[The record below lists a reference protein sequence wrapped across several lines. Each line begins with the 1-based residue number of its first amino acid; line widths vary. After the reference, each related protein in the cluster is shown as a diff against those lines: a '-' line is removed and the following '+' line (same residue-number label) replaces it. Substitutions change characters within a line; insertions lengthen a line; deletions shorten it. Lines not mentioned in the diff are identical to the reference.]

1 MDAIHAK
8 DTAIYFDSNGFEFLQ
23 QLLTPKNYS
32 KIFILV
38 DNHTNEH
45 CLPLFLS
52 NLATNVEIEIIEIE
66 AGEEQ
71 KNIKTCLEL
80 WEVMIELGADRRSL
94 LINLGGGV
102 LTDLGGFIASTFK
115 RGIDF
120 IHVPTTLLAMV
131 DAAIGGKNGIDLGA
145 LKNQVGCIVPPKCIL
160 IHSEFL
166 HTLDSR
172 QMRSGLAEMFKHGLI
187 LDKAYWNKLKDLNSL
202 STNDLSHLIQ
212 QSIQL
217 KINVVNEDMY
227 EKGLR
232 KILNFGHT
240 LGHAIESFFLE
251 QETSKQLLHGEAI
264 AIGMI
269 LESYISWKLNL
280 LRKEEYLEIN
290 YFLSDVFEP
299 VHFGSNDI
307 EKIIQLLQYDKKN
320 EHGIVQFVLLNSIG
334 KAISNQ
340 NVDKTL
346 IYEAFTDYHKS

>member
-1 MDAIHAK
+1 
-8 DTAIYFDSNGFEFLQ
+8 
-23 QLLTPKNYS
+23 
-32 KIFILV
+32 
-38 DNHTNEH
+38 
-45 CLPLFLS
+45 
-52 NLATNVEIEIIEIE
+52 
-66 AGEEQ
+66 
-71 KNIKTCLEL
+71 
-80 WEVMIELGADRRSL
+80 
-94 LINLGGGV
+94 
-102 LTDLGGFIASTFK
+102 
-115 RGIDF
+115 
-120 IHVPTTLLAMV
+120 
-131 DAAIGGKNGIDLGA
+131 
-145 LKNQVGCIVPPKCIL
+145 
-160 IHSEFL
+160 
-166 HTLDSR
+166 
-172 QMRSGLAEMFKHGLI
+172 
-187 LDKAYWNKLKDLNSL
+187 
-202 STNDLSHLIQ
+202 
-212 QSIQL
+212 
-217 KINVVNEDMY
+217 MY

>member
-1 MDAIHAK
+1 MDAIHAI
-8 DTAIYFDSNGFEFLQ
+8 DTAIYFDSNGYEFIQ
-23 QLLTPKNYS
+23 ELLTPLNYS
-32 KIFILV
+32 KAFILV
-38 DNHTNEH
+38 DNHTNEY

-52 NLATNVEIEIIEIE
+52 SIATELEFEIIEIE

-71 KNIKTCLEL
+71 KNIKTCVEL
-80 WEVMIELGADRRSL
+80 WEVMIELGADRKSI

-102 LTDLGGFIASTFK
+102 LTDLGGFVASTFK

-217 KINVVNEDMY
+217 KIDVVNDDMY
-227 EKGLR
+227 EKGIR

-240 LGHAIESFFLE
+240 LGHAIESCFLE
-251 QETSKQLLHGEAI
+251 KENSKQLLHGEAI

-280 LRKEEYLEIN
+280 LSKEEYSEIN
-290 YFLSDVFEP
+290 YFLSDVFER
-299 VHFGSNDI
+299 VHFNSSDI
-307 EKIIQLLQYDKKN
+307 ENIIQILQYDKKN
-320 EHGIVQFVLLNSIG
+320 ENGKLQFVLLNSIG
-334 KAISNQ
+334 NAIINQ
-340 NVDKTL
+340 NVDNTL
-346 IYEAFTDYHKS
+346 IYEAFTDYAKT